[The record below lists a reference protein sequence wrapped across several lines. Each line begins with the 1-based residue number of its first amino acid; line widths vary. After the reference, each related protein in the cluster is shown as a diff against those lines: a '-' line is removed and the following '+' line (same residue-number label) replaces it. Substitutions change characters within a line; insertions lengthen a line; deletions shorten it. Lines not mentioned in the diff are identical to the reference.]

1 MQQYCVLCAFHSP
14 FSPELVAVSGI
25 PLAAVLP
32 PLSLSATGVAGGAA
46 SPLGAAV
53 GRGCSGVAR
62 GGRGVAAV
70 ARRQALRP
78 QRTALLTSLV
88 EPRAGI
94 HTTFFLTCL
103 I

>member
-1 MQQYCVLCAFHSP
+1 VQQYCVLCAFHSP
-14 FSPELVAVSGI
+14 FSPELVAVSGV

-32 PLSLSATGVAGGAA
+32 LPSLSATGVAGAA
-46 SPLGAAV
+46 SLLGAAV
-53 GRGCSGVAR
+53 EAAVAASH
-62 GGRGVAAV
+62 VEAAAV